1 MAWTDR
7 NELDEIKGINNIC
20 DRIIDELDE
29 EYPWMSIIRYLVE
42 KIQKEHGENK

>member
-7 NELDEIKGINNIC
+7 N
-20 DRIIDELDE
+20 ELDE